1 MTDDPLTY
9 ERAGVSLDGAE
20 SVVDRIRAAVIS
32 THSREV
38 LGGHGGFAGL
48 FAPSVGDPRTGSR
61 LAPNSW
67 ATRSCRQ
74 PATGPGRRCCSAAP
88 PGAIAASGSTRSR

>member
-9 ERAGVSLDGAE
+9 EQAGVSLDGAE

-48 FAPSVGDPRTGSR
+48 FAPSVGDP
-61 LAPNSW
+61 LL
-67 ATRSCRQ
+67 
-74 PATGPGRRCCSAAP
+74 SAACD
-88 PGAIAASGSTRSR
+88 GAGTKVLLGRAARRYRGLGIDTSR